1 MPHMP
6 MCVNV
11 FKHIH
16 CMTVTS
22 YGTHLTNKLEGVNH
36 HSGMLDACYAYIYI
50 HMNDYECVYIYICRM
65 VVEYIHCLL
74 QSGVPLSWCGS

>member
-1 MPHMP
+1 MP

-50 HMNDYECVYIYICRM
+50 HMNDYECIYIYAEWLLSTSTVYCSR
-65 VVEYIHCLL
+65 EYH
-74 QSGVPLSWCGS
+74 